1 MSSRAPRNA
10 PAPFASLQ
18 FRLPATI
25 TLWLVLPLSVMA
37 IAAYLQ
43 VERSTRTA
51 AAVRLDQVGHRLA
64 RLLATSAERSA
75 ERTDSV
81 GRAPALR
88 AFLRRPT
95 PGTRTAAESLLAA
108 RPALGAGLRMVSLRN
123 HDGVRLL
130 AVGPDTSRL
139 RGVTTP
145 PLLARAA
152 ASPRGTVGPFV
163 ALGDSVLFPSL
174 TAIRDGSEL
183 VGYLLEWW
191 LVNTSAEQAAG
202 LRDLI
207 GPDAGFLFGSENVWT
222 DQLHRLPPPAIAADT
237 GQALAYS
244 RPGAGR
250 RFGYN
255 VAVPGTPW
263 HATVDVSHASVL
275 APARAFLVRI
285 ILLAGVLLALGIAGV
300 WWYTRR
306 ITEPLRELTG
316 ASLRI
321 GAGEYA
327 HRVRLVRDD
336 ELGQLGGAFD
346 QMAEQIEGAHGQ
358 LAERVEELRSTRAQ
372 FVHLQRM
379 DAVGRLAGGVAHDF
393 NNMLSVIL
401 AEADLARSHLTGEH
415 PAAEAID
422 GIAAAGSR
430 AAGLT
435 RQLLAFSRRQL
446 VAPSTFS
453 LEEMVETMVPMLR
466 RLLGERITIFCRSDA
481 TAPLVRADRG
491 QVEQVLLNLAVNARD
506 AMPEGGRLAIEV
518 ANVTLDDSYAAT
530 RPEVAPGAYVMLV
543 VSDTG
548 QGMSDEVQAHIFE
561 PFYTTKPTG
570 EGTGLGLATCYGIVK
585 QHGGHIAAYSEADV
599 GSTFRVYLPVAEG
612 PVSGPPR
619 PAPAEIGGSERL
631 LVVEDDAAL
640 RDVATRILA
649 RLGYRVVTVGS
660 AEEALTLLER
670 EELELDLV
678 VTDVVLPGRNGRE
691 LAEALAERR
700 PGLRVLFVT
709 GYSGDVILQH
719 RLLAQDVTS
728 LQKPYTAESLGRKV
742 REVLDTP
749 APA

>member
-1 MSSRAPRNA
+1 M
-10 PAPFASLQ
+10 
-18 FRLPATI
+18 
-25 TLWLVLPLSVMA
+25 
-37 IAAYLQ
+37 
-43 VERSTRTA
+43 
-51 AAVRLDQVGHRLA
+51 
-64 RLLATSAERSA
+64 
-75 ERTDSV
+75 TD
-81 GRAPALR
+81 
-88 AFLRRPT
+88 
-95 PGTRTAAESLLAA
+95 
-108 RPALGAGLRMVSLRN
+108 
-123 HDGVRLL
+123 
-130 AVGPDTSRL
+130 
-139 RGVTTP
+139 P

-174 TAIRDGSEL
+174 TAIRDGTGL

-207 GPDAGFLFGSENVWT
+207 GPDAGFLFGSGNVWT
-222 DQLHRLPPPAIAADT
+222 DQLHLLPPPAIAADT
-237 GQALAYS
+237 GQALAYA
-244 RPGAGR
+244 RAGAGR
-250 RFGYN
+250 RFGYT
-255 VAVPGTPW
+255 VAVAGTPW

-285 ILLAGVLLALGIAGV
+285 ILLAGFLLALGIAGI

-306 ITEPLRELTG
+306 ITAPLRELTA

-327 HRVRLVRDD
+327 HRVGLVRDD
-336 ELGQLGGAFD
+336 ELGQLAGAFD
-346 QMAEQIEGAHGQ
+346 RMAAQIEAAHGQ
-358 LAERVEELRSTRAQ
+358 LAERVEELRSMRAQ

-401 AEADLARSHLTGEH
+401 AEADLARAQLSGEH

-453 LEEMVETMVPMLR
+453 VEEMVEAMVPMLR
-466 RLLGERITIFCRSDA
+466 RLLGERVTITCHSEA

-506 AMPEGGRLAIEV
+506 AMPQGGRLAIEV

-530 RPEVAPGAYVMLV
+530 RPEVAPGPYVMLV

-548 QGMSDEVQAHIFE
+548 QGMPDEVQAHIFE
-561 PFYTTKPTG
+561 PFYTTKPSG
-570 EGTGLGLATCYGIVK
+570 EGTGLGLATCYGIVR
-585 QHGGHIAAYSEADV
+585 QHGGHIAAYSEAGV
-599 GSTFRVYLPVAEG
+599 GSTFRVYLPLAEG
-612 PVSGPPR
+612 PVSGPPG
-619 PAPAEIGGSERL
+619 PAPAETGGSEHL

-660 AEEALTLLER
+660 AEEALALLER

-678 VTDVVLPGRNGRE
+678 VTDVVLPGKTGRE
-691 LAEALAERR
+691 LAEALVERR
-700 PGLRVLFVT
+700 RGLRVLFVT
-709 GYSGDVILQH
+709 GYTGDVILQH
-719 RLLAQDVTS
+719 RLLAQDVAS

-742 REVLDTP
+742 REVLDAP

>member
-10 PAPFASLQ
+10 PAPFASIQ

-25 TLWLVLPLSVMA
+25 ALWLVLLLSVMA
-37 IAAYLQ
+37 IVAYLQ
-43 VERSTRTA
+43 VESSTRSA

-75 ERTDSV
+75 ERTDSA

-95 PGTRTAAESLLAA
+95 PGTRTVAESLLAA
-108 RPALGAGLRMVSLRN
+108 RPALGAGLRMVALRD
-123 HDGVRLL
+123 HDGARLL

-163 ALGDSVLFPSL
+163 AVGDSVLFPSL

-207 GPDAGFLFGSENVWT
+207 GPDAGFLFGSDNVWT
-222 DQLHRLPPPAIAADT
+222 DQLHRLPRPPSPPTPVRRWRTPAPAPAAASAT
-237 GQALAYS
+237 PWRWPA
-244 RPGAGR
+244 RPGAPPWTSR
-250 RFGYN
+250 
-255 VAVPGTPW
+255 TPACSRLRAPSW
-263 HATVDVSHASVL
+263 CGSSSWPASCWRS
-275 APARAFLVRI
+275 ASR
-285 ILLAGVLLALGIAGV
+285 V

-327 HRVRLVRDD
+327 HRVRLSRDD
-336 ELGQLGGAFD
+336 ELGQLAGAFD
-346 QMAEQIEGAHGQ
+346 QMAEQIEGTHGQ

-466 RLLGERITIFCRSDA
+466 RLLGERITILCRSDA

-585 QHGGHIAAYSEADV
+585 QHGGHIAAYSEAGV